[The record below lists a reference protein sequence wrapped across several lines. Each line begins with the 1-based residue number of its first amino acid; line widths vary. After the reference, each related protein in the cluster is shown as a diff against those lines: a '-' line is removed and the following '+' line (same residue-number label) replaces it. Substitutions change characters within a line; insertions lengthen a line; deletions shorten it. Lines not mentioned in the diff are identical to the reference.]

1 MASKTAI
8 LSVRVVSDV
17 KNATQGLDD
26 VADKAT
32 RLEDGLKRAAAPA
45 GIAVAALAGIGKAAT
60 DSASELQQ
68 SAGAVESV
76 FGGHAAAV
84 QDAARTAASS
94 VGLAAS
100 EYQNMSAVLGA
111 QLKNMGTPMED
122 LAGSTQN
129 LIGLGS
135 DLAATFGGTTADA
148 VSAISALLRGERDP
162 IERYGV
168 SIKQSDI
175 NARLAAEGKDKLEGA
190 AKTQA
195 EAQAALAL
203 LTEQTAS
210 AQGQFARETD
220 TMAGSQQIA
229 AAQFENAKAA
239 LGEKLLPVVTAFMEA
254 MSGAAQWV
262 AQNSDALLILGGVV
276 GTIAG
281 VILAAN
287 AAMGVWTAVQTTA
300 RVATA
305 AWTGVQAAFNAVMA
319 LNPITLVVI
328 AIGALVAAVV
338 VAYNKSE
345 AFRNVVSKLWDALK
359 AGGGWVVDHVIKPI
373 GDAFNAVVDAVKSV
387 YDWVKNLFSG
397 FQLPSWLQTVLSWV
411 GLEAPS
417 GPESGAILAATGATD
432 APLARLASWA
442 LAPRTGPGPT
452 PVGGVVNITVN
463 GALDPDA
470 VARQIGRI
478 LSRRDLINGTERIVG
493 ATL

>member
-17 KNATQGLDD
+17 KDATKGLDD
-26 VADKAT
+26 VADKT
-32 RLEDGLKRAAAPA
+32 GRLEDGLKRAAAPA

-129 LIGLGS
+129 LIGLGA

-162 IERYGV
+162 IEQYGV

-175 NARLAAEGKDKLEGA
+175 NARLAAEGMDKLEGA

-220 TMAGSQQIA
+220 TLAGSQQIA
-229 AAQFENAKAA
+229 AAQFENARAS
-239 LGEKLLPVVTAFMEA
+239 LGEKLLPVVTQFMEA
-254 MSGAAQWV
+254 MSGAATFV
-262 AQNSDALLILGGVV
+262 AQHSDALLVLGGVV

-281 VILAAN
+281 VVLAAN
-287 AAMGVWTAVQTTA
+287 AVMGVWTAIQTTA
-300 RVATA
+300 RVATGAWSA
-305 AWTGVQAAFNAVMA
+305 AQAALNAVLA
-319 LNPITLVVI
+319 ANPITLVVG
-328 AIGALVAAVV
+328 AVGALAAAIV
-338 VAYNKSE
+338 VAYNNSE
-345 AFRNVVSKLWDALK
+345 TFRNIVGALWDALSS
-359 AGGGWVVDHVIKPI
+359 GGGWVVDHVITPI
-373 GDAFNAVVDAVKSV
+373 ANAFNAVVDAVKSV
-387 YDWVKNLFSG
+387 YDWVTSLFSG
-397 FQLPSWLQTVLSWV
+397 FQLPDWLSTVLSWV

-417 GPESGAILAATGATD
+417 GPESGAILAAAGTTD
-432 APLARLASWA
+432 APFARLASWA
-442 LAPRTGPGPT
+442 LAPRTGSGPA

-478 LSRRDLINGTERIVG
+478 LSRRDLINGTEQIVG